1 MGRVIFERISMSP
14 GNILRDPIS
23 SWCSSLKKSGQ
34 SPQSC
39 IKDLIVRSSIWILGV
54 ALIVKT
60 LFKEPNI
67 YEACDKKS
75 RL

>member
-39 IKDLIVRSSIWILGV
+39 IKDLIVRR
-54 ALIVKT
+54 
-60 LFKEPNI
+60 KEI
-67 YEACDKKS
+67 IDMLDHRGSDEIF
-75 RL
+75 